1 MWPAV
6 ADFLVS
12 ADPVTIIAATHTRVS
27 GRSGSIRFTWILYAD
42 VSDIGATGVI
52 LIDMNPDP
60 RMANNLRQ
68 AVESEGDQLADL
80 HLWRLGP
87 GHLGGIISVVTT
99 RSRGAD

>member
-27 GRSGSIRFTWILYAD
+27 GRSGSIRFTWILYAG

-52 LIDMNPDP
+52 
-60 RMANNLRQ
+60 A
-68 AVESEGDQLADL
+68 
-80 HLWRLGP
+80 
-87 GHLGGIISVVTT
+87 VVTSGG
-99 RSRGAD
+99 RCRCDGAREF